1 MNILFILPILILVLI
16 GITVCL
22 FKTANRCIS
31 KEPGASFIFILFGI
45 WTTILSILFIFVL
58 LDEITLAK
66 HGYDVYTLKLYYVGG
81 SEETTTYKM
90 IGTSTPRIDTSYGK
104 FNLTGGE
111 RTIPGVVR
119 FEVLSV
125 KNVKE

>member
-1 MNILFILPILILVLI
+1 MILFLLPIFILILI
-16 GITVCL
+16 SITVWL
-22 FKTANRCIS
+22 FRTAQRFIS
-31 KEPGASFIFILFGI
+31 KEPGASFLCVLSGVWGVIVSILLIFI
-45 WTTILSILFIFVL
+45 L

-66 HGYDVYTLKLYYVGG
+66 YGYDVYTLKLYYVGG

-90 IGTSTPRIDTSYGK
+90 KGTSTPRIDTSYGK